1 MALQSICSNS
11 LLTKSVVYWPAASS
25 SSSAWSSSSSSCC
38 SYSNL
43 MLCNKKGKW
52 RRREGRSG
60 GVICAVDRNSNS
72 KSSNSSSSSN
82 SNSSKSSGD
91 GKKGGG
97 VPNSNYVVPMDKS
110 FSLANSSCITRPLAE
125 ILRDLNK
132 RIPENIIG
140 TPNDST
146 TIIPWYHANRM
157 MSFYA
162 PGWCGEIRDVIFSDN
177 GSVTVVYRVTIR
189 GSDGEA
195 HRESSGTISSTDG
208 LIVDPVAAAEEIAF
222 CKACARF
229 GLGLY
234 LYHEE

>member
-25 SSSAWSSSSSSCC
+25 SSASSSCC
-38 SYSNL
+38 SYRKL
-43 MLCNKKGKW
+43 TLCNKIGEW

-72 KSSNSSSSSN
+72 KSSSN
-82 SNSSKSSGD
+82 SNSNSKSSSD
-91 GKKGGG
+91 GNKGG

-140 TPNDST
+140 TPTNT
-146 TIIPWYHANRM
+146 TTFIPWY
-157 MSFYA
+157 
-162 PGWCGEIRDVIFSDN
+162 
-177 GSVTVVYRVTIR
+177 
-189 GSDGEA
+189 
-195 HRESSGTISSTDG
+195 
-208 LIVDPVAAAEEIAF
+208 
-222 CKACARF
+222 
-229 GLGLY
+229 
-234 LYHEE
+234 